1 MANKKHTMFGDA
13 EEHRGIIPRSI
24 ELILSTVA
32 EGRSNGW
39 EYGLE
44 ASFLEIYNEAVRGLP

>member
-1 MANKKHTMFGDA
+1 MLGGA

-44 ASFLEIYNEAVRGLP
+44 ASFLEIYNEAVRSILCVRVY